1 MSAIRPRPDK
11 FHNARSDYCTC
22 RTCTR
27 VRAEYIAQREAREAR
42 AELVAHVARRS
53 GTCSTHGGRDLA
65 ACEHGSSPT
74 TSYVA
79 TKSTLLWCSLHN
91 GPDTCNTPNT
101 DDYGV

>member
-1 MSAIRPRPDK
+1 MSATRPQTNK

-27 VRAEYIAQREAREAR
+27 VRAEYSAQREAREAR
-42 AELVAHVARRS
+42 AELTAHVARRS

-65 ACEHGSSPT
+65 ACEHGW
-74 TSYVA
+74 VA
-79 TKSTLLWCSLHN
+79 TTKSTLLWCSLHN